1 MLLDIIMESLKSMD
15 DETLNAALES
25 MDDEELD
32 IVNNYID
39 NSANDGEQSD
49 DDAYADALEATV
61 YELNSMDE
69 EDVAAVLESLDEDTV
84 ADLMAMENFIF
95 GAMDIDHSKANEA
108 TDIVQSIRNKIL
120 AHCE

>member
-39 NSANDGEQSD
+39 NSSNDEEQSD

-69 EDVAAVLESLDEDTV
+69 EDVAAVLESLDEDTA

-95 GAMDIDHSKANEA
+95 GAMDDDHSKANEA
-108 TDIVQSIRNKIL
+108 ADIVQSIRNKIL